1 MRLTNTPARW
11 ILCFLV
17 LPVLWVVLGA
27 GTGLYAVLMIPA
39 AALAASLSALTAY
52 RSGKGT
58 PAAVGYFV
66 GTGVMMGAVFMMFV
80 ATVFTIYCGDGDTSG
95 GC

>member
-17 LPVLWVVLGA
+17 IPVLWVVLGA
-27 GTGLYAVLMIPA
+27 GTGLHAVLMIPA

-58 PAAVGYFV
+58 PGPL
-66 GTGVMMGAVFMMFV
+66 GTSLGQE
-80 ATVFTIYCGDGDTSG
+80 
-95 GC
+95 

>member
-17 LPVLWVVLGA
+17 LPALCVALAV
-27 GTGLYAVLMIPA
+27 GTGLHAVLLISA

-66 GTGVMMGAVFMMFV
+66 GTGVMMGAVFMVFV
-80 ATVFTIYCGDGDTSG
+80 VTFHTIYCSRVDTPG